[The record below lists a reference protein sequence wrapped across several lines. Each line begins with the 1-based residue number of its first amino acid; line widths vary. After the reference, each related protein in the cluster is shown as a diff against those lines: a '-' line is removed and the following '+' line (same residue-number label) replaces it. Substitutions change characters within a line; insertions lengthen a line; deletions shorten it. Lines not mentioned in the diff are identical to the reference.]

1 MKTATAIL
9 LSTLFLNLP
18 AVAQT
23 LMGQADVEAAFK
35 GKSFAV
41 TAQSGWTGVMTFGP
55 DMMLTSAASDGSDTG
70 TYRFAEGGYC
80 STWQRFRDGEEACF
94 TAESLGDGRYQLYT
108 LDGQLD
114 DLLVLQP

>member
-1 MKTATAIL
+1 MKTAIAIL
-9 LSTLFLNLP
+9 LP
-18 AVAQT
+18 ALLIGPPALAQT
-23 LMGQADVEAAFK
+23 TMAQADVEAAFK

-41 TAQSGWTGVMTFGP
+41 TAPSGWTGVITFAP
-55 DMMLTSAASDGSDTG
+55 DMTLTSAGNDGTDSG

-94 TAESLGDGRYQLYT
+94 TAVDLGESRYQLYT